1 MQQEQRARNVG
12 GATQEPQCERSEVI
26 VQEEWHENYSM
37 KGTTRDV

>member
-26 VQEEWHENYSM
+26 VQEERSYSARGM
-37 KGTTRDV
+37 A